1 LRRAWLRA
9 SLLHERLSGRADVW
23 AALLGALLLAAA
35 ATSAAFG
42 AAPVPLG
49 ELPRALFDASHPLH
63 GPVFEVRVP
72 RIVGAVGVGASL
84 GVAGAL
90 MQTVVRNPLADPGL
104 LGVSAA
110 AGAAGLLA
118 LVLWPEHPEWV
129 PGFAFAGGLSAVA
142 LVLGSAFG
150 TGRAR
155 GPLRVVLSG
164 VALQA
169 LFFALIA
176 LVTFFFADR
185 APAFASFVVG
195 SLNGLGW
202 SDAALLAGPAAL
214 GIALALAFVRVWNA
228 LLLDDAAAA
237 GVGLAVRRARL
248 GASAIAA
255 LLAAGAVSVAGLV
268 GFVGL
273 VVPNAVRLLV
283 GPDHRALLPLCALG
297 GAALVVASDA
307 VARTATA
314 PLELPVGAL
323 LALLGA
329 PYFLWLLW
337 WKLP

>member
-1 LRRAWLRA
+1 LRRAWLR
-9 SLLHERLSGRADVW
+9 LLLLRERLSGRPGVW
-23 AALLGALLLAAA
+23 AAVLGAALAAA
-35 ATSAAFG
+35 AAASAGLG
-42 AAPVPLG
+42 AVAVPLT
-49 ELPRALFDASHPLH
+49 ELPAALLDPAHPLH
-63 GPVFEVRVP
+63 GPVFDVRLP

-110 AGAAGLLA
+110 AGAAGLLS
-118 LVLWPEHPEWV
+118 LVLWPERPEWV
-129 PGFAFAGGLSAVA
+129 PGFAFAGGLAAVA
-142 LVLGSAFG
+142 LVLGTAFG

-202 SDAALLAGPAAL
+202 TDAALLAAPTAL
-214 GIALALAFVRVWNA
+214 GLGLALLFVRAWNA
-228 LLLDDAAAA
+228 LLLDDGAAAS
-237 GVGLAVRRARL
+237 VGLAVRRARL

-307 VARTATA
+307 AARTATA

>member
-1 LRRAWLRA
+1 
-9 SLLHERLSGRADVW
+9 
-23 AALLGALLLAAA
+23 
-35 ATSAAFG
+35 
-42 AAPVPLG
+42 
-49 ELPRALFDASHPLH
+49 
-63 GPVFEVRVP
+63 
-72 RIVGAVGVGASL
+72 
-84 GVAGAL
+84 
-90 MQTVVRNPLADPGL
+90 
-104 LGVSAA
+104 
-110 AGAAGLLA
+110 
-118 LVLWPEHPEWV
+118 
-129 PGFAFAGGLSAVA
+129 
-142 LVLGSAFG
+142 
-150 TGRAR
+150 
-155 GPLRVVLSG
+155 VLSG

-202 SDAALLAGPAAL
+202 SDAALVAAPAAL
-214 GIALALAFVRVWNA
+214 GIALALAFVRSWNA

-273 VVPNAVRLLV
+273 VVPNAIRLLV
-283 GPDHRALLPLCALG
+283 GPDHRALIPLCALG

-307 VARTATA
+307 AARTATA

>member
-1 LRRAWLRA
+1 MKRTWLRIR
-9 SLLHERLSGRADVW
+9 LVRERLSGRPGVW
-23 AALLGALLLAAA
+23 AALLGAVLVAAA
-35 ATSAAFG
+35 AISAAFG
-42 AAPVPLG
+42 AVTVPLA
-49 ELPRALFDASHPLH
+49 ELPAAIFDPAHPLH
-63 GPVFEVRVP
+63 GPVFDVRVP

-110 AGAAGLLA
+110 AGVAGLLA
-118 LVLWPEHPEWV
+118 LVLWPERPEWV
-129 PGFAFAGGLSAVA
+129 PAFAFGGGLLAVA
-142 LVLGSAFG
+142 LVLGTAFG
-150 TGRAR
+150 SRRAS

-176 LVTFFFADR
+176 LVTYFFADR

-202 SDAALLAGPAAL
+202 ADATLLAAPTAL
-214 GIALALAFVRVWNA
+214 GLALALVFVRAWNA
-228 LLLDDAAAA
+228 LLLDDAAAS

-307 VARTATA
+307 AARTATA